1 MMYSFLRR
9 IKLYKSISEKKIIQ
23 IHLHLYTLL
32 LFFFPFNLLTFDP
45 TLQWSRSKARTY
57 MYVARGK
64 CSSRW
69 FERHTMY
76 SFSLYMHSCI
86 NNKVKDT
93 KVSIEYWT
101 NGQGQNRGGGMQSDL
116 PLCLW
121 FQFFFNAKKLFCVIE
136 PRQKLKLGAGQGHR
150 EWLQCP
156 RIYHPCM
163 VDLNMSD
170 KPTVTW
176 LR

>member
-57 MYVARGK
+57 MYVARGSAHQDGLK
-64 CSSRW
+64 DIPC
-69 FERHTMY
+69 TPLVY
-76 SFSLYMHSCI
+76 ICI
-86 NNKVKDT
+86 VVLITRSKTQRFQLSIGLMVKVKT
-93 KVSIEYWT
+93 
-101 NGQGQNRGGGMQSDL
+101 GGGGCRVICLYVFGFNFFLTQKNF
-116 PLCLW
+116 LCNW
-121 FQFFFNAKKLFCVIE
+121 TE
-136 PRQKLKLGAGQGHR
+136 TKLKLGAGQGHR